1 MKQPIH
7 QEIICESGRRIYRL
21 NNLYDVNWYDDF
33 KNNPNGYYNRN
44 CGTDRQ
50 MKDYNKEKFILTAS
64 KRRILLEAR
73 KGLTVDK
80 DFQELIY
87 QEKSNKRKAYKNKFG
102 GNFLPVQY
110 ARSEEKIFERHTS
123 GKIAPTI
130 NMAFQVG
137 TFAGGN
143 YTQAFTKIVKA
154 ILMAQAMGVKL
165 NIDMFDSDT
174 RAVRGGGYIVVNVA
188 KSSEKLDFN
197 KILMCSDN
205 RFFQISL
212 FNAYSCQDL
221 TDHFTVGTFLQGGQ
235 ITRDLSPYYDVIG
248 GNITEVN
255 QENPDKREMVSKL
268 IKVAMK

>member
-7 QEIICESGRRIYRL
+7 QEIICESGRKIYRL

-33 KNNPNGYYNRN
+33 KNNPNGYYNVQYDTN
-44 CGTDRQ
+44 YH
-50 MKDYNKEKFILTAS
+50 YNKEKFILTPS
-64 KRRILLEAR
+64 KRKIILEAR
-73 KGLTVDK
+73 KGLNVDK
-80 DFQELIY
+80 DFQDLIY

-137 TFAGGN
+137 TFTGGN
-143 YTQAFTKIVKA
+143 YIEAFTKIVKA

-174 RAVRGGGYIVVNVA
+174 RAVVGGGYIVVNVA
-188 KSSEKLDFN
+188 KSTEKLDFN
-197 KILMCSDN
+197 KILMCSDD
-205 RFFQISL
+205 RFFHISL

-221 TDHFTVGTFLQGGQ
+221 TGHFSIDTFLQGTE
-235 ITRDLSPYYDVIG
+235 ITQDLAPYYDVIG
-248 GNITEVN
+248 GNITEIDEN
-255 QENPDKREMVSKL
+255 NPDKREMVSKL
-268 IKVAMK
+268 IKIAMK

>member
-7 QEIICESGRRIYRL
+7 QEIICESGRKIYRL

-33 KNNPNGYYNRN
+33 KNNPNGYYNVN
-44 CGTDRQ
+44 YDTNYH
-50 MKDYNKEKFILTAS
+50 YNKEKFILTPS
-64 KRRILLEAR
+64 KRKIILEAR
-73 KGLTVDK
+73 KGLNVDK
-80 DFQELIY
+80 DFQDLIY

-137 TFAGGN
+137 TFTGGN
-143 YTQAFTKIVKA
+143 YTKAFTKIVKA

-174 RAVRGGGYIVVNVA
+174 RAVVGGGYIVVNVA
-188 KSSEKLDFN
+188 KSTEKLDFN
-197 KILMCSDN
+197 KILMCSDD
-205 RFFQISL
+205 RFFHISL

-221 TDHFTVGTFLQGGQ
+221 TGHFSIGTFLQGTE
-235 ITRDLSPYYDVIG
+235 ITQDLAPYYDVIG
-248 GNITEVN
+248 GNITEID
-255 QENPDKREMVSKL
+255 ENDREMVSKL
-268 IKVAMK
+268 IKIAMK